1 MGMGR
6 YLVLKRDLRC
16 PELDD
21 VLDRVVSEEGW
32 VGHNTL
38 LLILA
43 VEGADSLSA
52 AKIDEAMWGLARVLE
67 NVGEQRGNE
76 AVEELLRGRNTQLG
90 VQDHASVGE
99 LFSDSV
105 VPLVESVV

>member
-1 MGMGR
+1 MCTGMGR
-6 YLVLKRDLRC
+6 YSVLKRDLRC

-32 VGHNTL
+32 VGHDTL

-67 NVGEQRGNE
+67 NVGEQGGNE
-76 AVEELLRGRNTQLG
+76 AVEELLRGRVAVVARLNVDFL
-90 VQDHASVGE
+90 E
-99 LFSDSV
+99 L
-105 VPLVESVV
+105 LLYCM